1 MSRTD
6 KHSSLVLEDIMII
19 YIYIRAVQIEEIH
32 GSACDAC
39 RRETNPPLRGQQEGK
54 VLEAQGNL
62 IWAEAIGSSSETEQL
77 LSEHRQSCN

>member
-19 YIYIRAVQIEEIH
+19 YIHIRAVQIEEIH
-32 GSACDAC
+32 GSARDAC
-39 RRETNPPLRGQQEGK
+39 RRETNPALRGQQEGK

-62 IWAEAIGSSSETEQL
+62 I
-77 LSEHRQSCN
+77 